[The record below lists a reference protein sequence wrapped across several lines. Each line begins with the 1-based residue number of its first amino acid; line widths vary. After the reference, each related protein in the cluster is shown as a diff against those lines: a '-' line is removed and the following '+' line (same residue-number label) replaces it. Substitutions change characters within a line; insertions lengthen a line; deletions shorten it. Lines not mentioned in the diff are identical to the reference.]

1 MDKLREDIVFEERM
15 LGRTFAFRSTWGLFN
30 PRCLDE
36 GSRLLIRH
44 LEVPTDH
51 RCIDIGCG
59 YGAIG
64 LALAHLCPDGEVD
77 MVDKDFVAVEY
88 ANKNVAGNGL
98 ANARAYL
105 SNGFSEVPDVLFDTV
120 VSNLPAK
127 AGNEMLSI
135 LLGDAHRYLRVGGTL
150 WVVTHAGLKA
160 YIKRAFLEIFGN
172 YEKVK
177 QGRTHSVARALK
189 V

>member
-1 MDKLREDIVFEERM
+1 MEKLKEDIVFEENMR
-15 LGRTFAFRSTWGLFN
+15 GRTFVFRSTWGLFN
-30 PRCLDE
+30 PRGIDA

-44 LEVPTDH
+44 LEVPRDH

-88 ANKNVAGNGL
+88 ANKNAGGNGL
-98 ANARAYL
+98 TNVRAYL
-105 SNGFSEVPDVLFDTV
+105 SNGFSTVPAVSFDTV

-135 LLGDAHRYLRVGGTL
+135 MVGDAHRYLRDGGTL

-160 YIKRAFLEIFGN
+160 YIKRVFQEIFGN

-177 QGRTHSVARALK
+177 QGPTHAVARAFK